1 MKALHNQKKKKK
13 KKAVEYSLKAEKKEF
28 PIAKIYSAEDAVNFA
43 RQFYHDD
50 ISIYESSFIL
60 LMNQAN
66 NVTGY
71 AKISQGGICTTI
83 VYVRLVAKYA
93 IDALAPAVIFLHN
106 HPSGNTNPSNEDV
119 RLTAKIRDGLKMLD
133 VKLLDSIVI
142 TEDSY
147 LSMSNEGLI

>member
-1 MKALHNQKKKKK
+1 
-13 KKAVEYSLKAEKKEF
+13 
-28 PIAKIYSAEDAVNFA
+28 
-43 RQFYHDD
+43 
-50 ISIYESSFIL
+50 
-60 LMNQAN
+60 MNQAN

-83 VYVRLVAKYA
+83 VDVRLVAKYA

-106 HPSGNTNPSNEDV
+106 HPSGNTIPSIDDI
-119 RLTAKIRDGLKMLD
+119 RLTNKMRDGLKILD

-147 LSMSNEGLI
+147 LSMTDEGMI

>member
-1 MKALHNQKKKKK
+1 MK

-28 PIAKIYSAEDAVNFA
+28 PICNVRSSEDAVKFA
-43 RQFYHDD
+43 RQFYHED
-50 ISIYESSFIL
+50 INIYESSFIL

-83 VYVRLVAKYA
+83 VDVRLVAKYA

-106 HPSGNTNPSNEDV
+106 HPSGNTRPSIDDI
-119 RLTAKIRDGLKMLD
+119 RLTNKMRDGLKILD

-147 LSMSNEGLI
+147 LSMTDEGMI